1 MIGRALVA
9 KLSAPSVL
17 NSFRPEI
24 YTLVRRQPANDRE
37 VWWDPY
43 EARID
48 LKKCEGMDAV
58 VHLAG
63 ENEGGGGSVV
73 LRAGKRKK
81 SEKQTKFCAPLALST
96 ARGNAGALAAQ
107 QSCGARASGDAG

>member
-1 MIGRALVA
+1 MASPATRGLRILVSGASGMVGKALVET
-9 KLSAPSVL
+9 LSRPTVL
-17 NSFRPEI
+17 NAFRPEV

-48 LKKCEGMDAV
+48 LKKCEGIDAV

-63 ENEGGGGSVV
+63 E
-73 LRAGKRKK
+73 
-81 SEKQTKFCAPLALST
+81 F
-96 ARGNAGALAAQ
+96 ARGAERENTKPG
-107 QSCGARASGDAG
+107 